1 VCFNNKSMFSSSST
15 LARRTSTAIQ
25 HLKPFQSTKARTK
38 IIPECLA
45 SPRRA
50 AVASVRTTPLS
61 KRYQSTSLASPP
73 LKTDQGAG
81 RPSENHDDDQ
91 GSTQGSSRMRIQ
103 FKCIAPSPSS
113 SPSSQPPPIEPPH
126 DDHSSTATLEQPTC
140 GHLNTHEF
148 SSQAFHHG
156 IVLVQ
161 CPSCLNRH
169 LIADHLQWFTS
180 NPTSDD
186 PNFKNDHRTIIDL
199 MRAKGEAVKRG
210 RVITSHHARTH
221 PHSQPADT
229 PNSGEVL
236 EFYQ

>member
-1 VCFNNKSMFSSSST
+1 MSRIPTARLCAGQPRENN
-15 LARRTSTAIQ
+15 
-25 HLKPFQSTKARTK
+25 
-38 IIPECLA
+38 
-45 SPRRA
+45 
-50 AVASVRTTPLS
+50 
-61 KRYQSTSLASPP
+61 
-73 LKTDQGAG
+73 
-81 RPSENHDDDQ
+81 DDQ

-113 SPSSQPPPIEPPH
+113 QPPPIQPPH
-126 DDHSSTATLEQPTC
+126 DHSSIAAQEQPTC

-180 NPTSDD
+180 NRTSDD

-210 RVITSHHARTH
+210 RVITSHHARTN
-221 PHSQPADT
+221 PQSQPADT
-229 PNSGEVL
+229 QNSGEVL